1 MVMPRRTSVLAIWLL
16 VILAVTGCAT
26 FKTQPMAE
34 IPFKERAQT
43 QQQGDVRVTASVLS
57 AEECKAAFGAKLYKK
72 KVQPVWLEIENAEEG
87 PLWFLPVGIDPEYFS
102 PLEVAYMNR
111 SGLSKNEKR
120 QMDRYFHEHG
130 IEKYIPPGETK
141 SGFVFTPLD
150 EGTKHFNVDL
160 IGKGNRFLSFTFFV
174 SVPGLKADHQNVDFY
189 TLYAEDDFVSYDA
202 ESFRKAVE
210 DLPCCTANKAG
221 AEQGDPL
228 NLVIIGEGEDMFR
241 AFIRAGWDETETIY
255 GASAWKTSKSF
266 LFGGQYRYSP
276 ISALH
281 VFGRSQDIAFQ
292 KARGSIHERNHLRL
306 WLAPMLFEGK
316 LVWLGQI
323 SRDIGVRWTTKTI
336 ITHKI
341 DPDVDETRDFL
352 IQDLLYSQGV
362 EKFGYVKGVG
372 KAPIG
377 APRGNLTGD
386 PYFTD
391 GLRVVLWVSGE
402 PVGFADVEFVEWEI
416 PREAKSSN

>member
-1 MVMPRRTSVLAIWLL
+1 
-16 VILAVTGCAT
+16 
-26 FKTQPMAE
+26 
-34 IPFKERAQT
+34 
-43 QQQGDVRVTASVLS
+43 
-57 AEECKAAFGAKLYKK
+57 
-72 KVQPVWLEIENAEEG
+72 
-87 PLWFLPVGIDPEYFS
+87 VGIDPDYFS
-102 PLEVAYMNR
+102 PLEVAYMHR
-111 SGLSKNEKR
+111 SGLSKSEEEKMER
-120 QMDRYFHEHG
+120 HFHGHV
-130 IEKYIPPGETK
+130 IEPYSPPGETK

-160 IGKGNRFLSFTFFV
+160 IGEGNRFLSFTFFV
-174 SVPGLKADHQNVDFY
+174 SVPGLKADHQKVDFY
-189 TLYAEDDFVSYDA
+189 TLYAENEFVSHDA
-202 ESFRKAVE
+202 ESFREAMKS
-210 DLPCCTANKAG
+210 LPCCTTNKAG
-221 AEQGDPL
+221 TEQGDPL
-228 NLVIIGEGEDMFR
+228 NLVIIGKGEDMFR
-241 AFIRAGWDETETIY
+241 ALIRAGWDETETIY
-255 GASAWKTSKSF
+255 GASAWKTSMSF
-266 LFGGQYRYSP
+266 LFGGRYRYSP

-281 VFGRSQDIAFQ
+281 VFGRPQDIALQ
-292 KARGSIHERNHLRL
+292 KARETIHERNHLRL

-336 ITHKI
+336 MTHKI

-352 IQDLLYSQGV
+352 LQDLLYSQGV

-377 APRGNLTGD
+377 VPRGNLTGD

-416 PREAKSSN
+416 PLEQ